1 MRAVV
6 LPAPGQS
13 LEVDELHPEP
23 GAGKEGGEII
33 EVTACGVCH
42 SDLHVV
48 DGDFAGSYPIVLGH
62 EVTGQHP
69 ELGAVMVYAPWGC
82 GDCVECDANLEMI
95 CGNSTEAG
103 LLVDGGYCE
112 RMWVKHRRYLAPLD
126 DLDPVSSAP
135 LACGGLTAYRAV
147 NHGLE
152 ILAERGPA
160 ARALVIGA
168 GGLGQFAIRYLRLLS
183 DAHVT
188 ALDSSADKRAT
199 ALETGAH
206 AAVSPAA
213 PPSDDSLSPV
223 DVVID
228 FVGAQATVATAASVV
243 AKRGMVVVVGL
254 RGGRIPFGFGAV
266 PHEARFLTSV
276 WGSRSQLDEL
286 LDLARR
292 EPSIIQ
298 PVETLPLADAQRA
311 HDRLRAGEARGR
323 IVLVADPT
331 ELPTRPGRR
340 PDQESSQHPTSERKF
355 T

>member
-13 LEVDELHPEP
+13 LLVDELHPEP

-48 DGDFAGSYPIVLGH
+48 DGDYAGNYPLVLGH
-62 EVTGQHP
+62 EVTGQHA

-82 GDCVECDANLEMI
+82 RDCAECNANLEMI
-95 CGNSTEAG
+95 CSNSTEAG
-103 LLVDGGYCE
+103 LLIDGGYSE

-147 NHGLE
+147 NHGLD
-152 ILAERGPA
+152 ILRERGPA
-160 ARALVIGA
+160 GRALVIGA

-188 ALDSSADKRAT
+188 ALDSSDHKRAT
-199 ALETGAH
+199 ALEIGAH
-206 AAVSPAA
+206 AAVSPDA
-213 PPSDDSLSPV
+213 LSPDDGPGPA

-228 FVGAQATVATAASVV
+228 FVGAQATLTTAASVV
-243 AKRGMVVVVGL
+243 AKRGMVAVVGL
-254 RGGRIPFGFGAV
+254 RSGRIPFGFGAV
-266 PHEARFLTSV
+266 PHEARFLSSI

-298 PVETLPLADAQRA
+298 PVETLPLTDAQKA
-311 HDRLRAGEARGR
+311 HDRLRAGDVRGR
-323 IVLVADPT
+323 IVLVANPT
-331 ELPTRPGRR
+331 RLPTQPSSR
-340 PDQESSQHPTSERKF
+340 PDRKTNQTPISERDF

>member
-6 LPAPGQS
+6 LPAPGQA

-23 GAGKEGGEII
+23 GAGKAGGEII
-33 EVTACGVCH
+33 EVTACGVCR

-48 DGDFAGSYPIVLGH
+48 DGEYASSYPIVLGH

-82 GDCVECDANLEMI
+82 RDCAECDADLEMI
-95 CGNSTEAG
+95 CSNSTEAG

-112 RMWVKHRRYLAPLD
+112 RMWVRNRRYLAPLG
-126 DLDPVSSAP
+126 DLDPVASAP

-147 NHGLE
+147 NHGLG

-160 ARALVIGA
+160 GRALVIGA
-168 GGLGQFAIRYLRLLS
+168 GGLGQFAVRFLRLLS

-188 ALDSSADKRAT
+188 ALDSSDHKRAT
-199 ALETGAH
+199 ALEIGAH
-206 AAVSPAA
+206 AAASPDDDLSAA
-213 PPSDDSLSPV
+213 

-228 FVGAQATVATAASVV
+228 FVGARATLTTAAAVV
-243 AKRGMVVVVGL
+243 ARRGMVAVVGL

-266 PHEARFLTSV
+266 PHEARFLSSI

-298 PVETLPLADAQRA
+298 PVETLPLAEAQQA

-323 IVLVADPT
+323 IVLIANPNHGPNPT
-331 ELPTRPGRR
+331 EL
-340 PDQESSQHPTSERKF
+340 
-355 T
+355 